1 MKISYK
7 LILMFVLVSLVPIVS
22 ISYLSINAGREIITT
37 YVGKHLTD
45 ESKSLMESVNRTM
58 QSRQQDI
65 IMLSENSTLRSGTA
79 SKDDIKKELLKYV
92 DKNIGYTSLSFFD
105 MNRIRLVDTKDLDLN
120 KQHHM
125 VIYWE
130 EVLAGK
136 ISAGRD
142 VRIAEELKVP
152 IIYFAAPVMN
162 YSGTPIGVVV
172 ARYNPERTQ
181 RLFDEFAEEERK
193 KGKEGSQFTLT
204 DRDGNIIFSSDPYY
218 KNKILKE
225 KIAETPSVLAASS
238 AESGVIEEIGQFSQ
252 EKVITVFVK
261 EKGTDDYVGNGWILY
276 SSSGKEGV
284 YKPITD
290 FKNKV
295 ILLSIIFFATAT
307 LVGFLYSI
315 GITNSLKKLVQVSE
329 KAAAGDLSGRAVV
342 DSNDEL
348 GYLASVFN
356 QMLGS
361 LEEAEVRLKDVNT
374 SLEQRVEERIKELN
388 EAKAGLEKTVESR
401 TAELKEK
408 VEQLEKFEMMTVGR
422 ELKMRELK
430 KEIDELKGQASQS

>member
-22 ISYLSINAGREIITT
+22 TSYLSVNAGREIITT

-65 IMLSENSTLRSGTA
+65 VMLSENSTLRSGTA
-79 SKDDIKKELLKYV
+79 SKDEIKKELLKYI
-92 DKNIGYTSLSFFD
+92 DKNVGYTSLSFFD
-105 MNRIRLVDTKDLDLN
+105 MNRVRLVDTKDLDLN
-120 KQHHM
+120 KQHDM
-125 VIYWE
+125 VVYWE
-130 EVLAGK
+130 DVLSGK

-152 IIYFAAPVMN
+152 IIYFASPVMN
-162 YSGTPIGVVV
+162 YSGKPSGVVV

-193 KGKEGSQFTLT
+193 KGKEGSNFTLT
-204 DRDGNIIFSSDPYY
+204 DKDGNIIFSSDPYY

-238 AESGVIEEIGQFSQ
+238 AESGVIEELGQFSK

-261 EKGTDDYVGNGWILY
+261 EKGTDDYAGNGWILY

-295 ILLSIIFFATAT
+295 ILLSALFFAIAT

-315 GITNSLKKLVQVSE
+315 GITNSLKKLVQASE
-329 KAAAGDLSGRAVV
+329 KAAAGDLSDRAVV
-342 DSNDEL
+342 NSNDEF
-348 GYLASVFN
+348 GYLASAFN
-356 QMLGS
+356 QMLAN
-361 LEEAEVRLKDVNT
+361 LEEAELRLKDVNI
-374 SLEQRVEERIKELN
+374 SLEQRVEDRTKELN

-430 KEIDELKGQASQS
+430 KEIDELKGQALQP